1 MDKDKSKRANPSP
14 HEASGVEI
22 SIQQIHAE
30 YGLKYAR
37 DVRATDTG
45 YLSLFC
51 LKPNRH
57 DLPTF
62 SARWDS
68 AANTVDIDLLGDAN
82 ESSLFKSND
91 AEAAGYTGH
100 HSAMLGPSAYLV
112 DIRRPPTGTI
122 FVGEIRLDVSL
133 IFQRHETLQ
142 GEVGEIKDDLT
153 ISIVCPDCG
162 PVKAALPDPTGL
174 VYCSKCGT
182 DVRRSFQRGLMNI
195 KKVGVLGC
203 GLMGSGIA
211 QVCATAGFD
220 VTVLE
225 VEQKYL
231 DKGFAGIEKSLA
243 KFAERPVE
251 KGGITPQQKDA
262 IRARLRG
269 TTNKAELAD
278 CDIVI
283 EAIIEN
289 VDEKKK
295 MYASIDGVVKK
306 DAIFASNT
314 SSISVTELLTSVKR
328 PERFIG
334 LHFFNPVPLMKLVEV
349 VRTIATAPEVYEAA
363 YLFAQRLGKV
373 PVRTSDKTGFIVNRL
388 LVPYLLDAIRAYEEG
403 VGSIED
409 IDNAMKLGCGYPMG
423 PFTLLDFVGL
433 DTTYYITHV
442 MYDEFK
448 ERRFASPPLLKRMV
462 MAGWYGRKSGRGFY
476 DYSDAAKPVAGKF

>member
-1 MDKDKSKRANPSP
+1 M
-14 HEASGVEI
+14 E
-22 SIQQIHAE
+22 
-30 YGLKYAR
+30 
-37 DVRATDTG
+37 
-45 YLSLFC
+45 
-51 LKPNRH
+51 
-57 DLPTF
+57 
-62 SARWDS
+62 
-68 AANTVDIDLLGDAN
+68 
-82 ESSLFKSND
+82 
-91 AEAAGYTGH
+91 
-100 HSAMLGPSAYLV
+100 
-112 DIRRPPTGTI
+112 
-122 FVGEIRLDVSL
+122 
-133 IFQRHETLQ
+133 
-142 GEVGEIKDDLT
+142 
-153 ISIVCPDCG
+153 
-162 PVKAALPDPTGL
+162 
-174 VYCSKCGT
+174 
-182 DVRRSFQRGLMNI
+182 I

-211 QVCATAGFD
+211 QVCATAGLD
-220 VTVLE
+220 VCVLE

-231 DKGFAGIEKSLA
+231 DKGFTGIEKSLA
-243 KFAERPVE
+243 KFAERGPE
-251 KGGITPQQKDA
+251 KGGITPAQKDE
-262 IRARLRG
+262 IRARLKG
-269 TTNKAELAD
+269 TTNKADLAD

-289 VDEKKK
+289 VEEKKK
-295 MYASIDGVVKK
+295 MYASLDGIVKK

-314 SSISVTELLTSVKR
+314 SSISVTELLTAVKR

-349 VRTIATAPEVYEAA
+349 VKTIATAPAVYDTA
-363 YLFAQRLGKV
+363 YEFAKKLGKV

-476 DYSDAAKPVAGKF
+476 DYSDPAKPVAGKF